1 MTRYQ
6 DIQRRDAMKTAILL
20 FITCL
25 LLLALKIDIINYI
38 EVFALTSIVLVPI
51 SAAYLLKILLTD
63 YRLLSRKNKQNAS
76 LAKPL

>member
-1 MTRYQ
+1 
-6 DIQRRDAMKTAILL
+6 MKTAILL

-63 YRLLSRKNKQNAS
+63 YRLLSRKHKQNAS